1 MASCIRF
8 EDQLDDISNYLQWK
22 VRMSIVLKENKIWNY
37 VSYVVVAPTSDHVAL
52 DLHEVNEAKNHRIIL
67 DGVKDPL
74 IPHLSEK
81 KTTYEMWETLKNLF
95 EDKNANQKV
104 ASKDKLHD
112 SKMVKGEDVS
122 SYITQLAQVK
132 DELAAV
138 REITSKAKLGRIGL
152 KGFTKE

>member
-1 MASCIRF
+1 
-8 EDQLDDISNYLQWK
+8 
-22 VRMSIVLKENKIWNY
+22 
-37 VSYVVVAPTSDHVAL
+37 
-52 DLHEVNEAKNHRIIL
+52 
-67 DGVKDPL
+67 
-74 IPHLSEK
+74 
-81 KTTYEMWETLKNLF
+81 LKNLF

-132 DELAAV
+132 DELATV